1 MGLSRLQISHVRNL
15 TDVTLSDLPR
25 LNQFVGANGSG
36 KTSLIEAVYLLGRAK
51 TLRSNQIRPVIQR
64 GEQSLTVFGINETGS
79 ALGVERSTAT
89 TRIRIDQQDVRSRSE
104 LVSRLPL
111 LLITPESHRLFELG
125 PKLRRQFLDWA
136 MFHVEPAFHGV
147 WQTYQKALK
156 QRNALLRSLAGDTQL
171 QPWEDLM
178 VESGEAL
185 SELRDVVVRQ
195 LDPMMGRVTAELLE
209 LDPPELRYLPG
220 WDQKQSLGEAL
231 LQGRDRDRARGYTGV
246 GPHRADLAIQLAD
259 QPARDV
265 VSRGQQK
272 LLIAALCLAQAGLFA
287 NKRGQRSMLLVDDLA
302 AELDAERRKAFFS
315 VLTRYPG
322 QVFITGTVAMTDID
336 PEWKLFHVEHGDI
349 AAI

>member
-185 SELRDVVVRQ
+185 SELRDVVVR
-195 LDPMMGRVTAELLE
+195 
-209 LDPPELRYLPG
+209 
-220 WDQKQSLGEAL
+220 S
-231 LQGRDRDRARGYTGV
+231 
-246 GPHRADLAIQLAD
+246 
-259 QPARDV
+259 
-265 VSRGQQK
+265 SR
-272 LLIAALCLAQAGLFA
+272 
-287 NKRGQRSMLLVDDLA
+287 
-302 AELDAERRKAFFS
+302 
-315 VLTRYPG
+315 
-322 QVFITGTVAMTDID
+322 
-336 PEWKLFHVEHGDI
+336 
-349 AAI
+349 

>member
-1 MGLSRLQISHVRNL
+1 
-15 TDVTLSDLPR
+15 
-25 LNQFVGANGSG
+25 
-36 KTSLIEAVYLLGRAK
+36 
-51 TLRSNQIRPVIQR
+51 
-64 GEQSLTVFGINETGS
+64 
-79 ALGVERSTAT
+79 
-89 TRIRIDQQDVRSRSE
+89 
-104 LVSRLPL
+104 
-111 LLITPESHRLFELG
+111 
-125 PKLRRQFLDWA
+125 
-136 MFHVEPAFHGV
+136 
-147 WQTYQKALK
+147 
-156 QRNALLRSLAGDTQL
+156 
-171 QPWEDLM
+171 M

-287 NKRGQRSMLLVDDLA
+287 KKRGQRSMLLVDDLA

-336 PEWKLFHVEHGDI
+336 PEWKLFHVEQGDI